1 VLANRIGGV
10 IDRLIAS
17 NQTAFIKCR
26 YILESVITAHEVIHS
41 VHQRNQ
47 KGFILKLDYEKVYD
61 KVNWEFLLDILAK
74 RDFGGK
80 WIRWIKANL
89 CRWSIGL
96 IINNVE
102 GGVFSDWKRA

>member
-26 YILESVITAHEVIHS
+26 YILESVITTHEVIHS

-74 RDFGGK
+74 RDLVV
-80 WIRWIKANL
+80 N
-89 CRWSIGL
+89 GL
-96 IINNVE
+96 DGLRLTYVE
-102 GGVFSDWKRA
+102 GLLD